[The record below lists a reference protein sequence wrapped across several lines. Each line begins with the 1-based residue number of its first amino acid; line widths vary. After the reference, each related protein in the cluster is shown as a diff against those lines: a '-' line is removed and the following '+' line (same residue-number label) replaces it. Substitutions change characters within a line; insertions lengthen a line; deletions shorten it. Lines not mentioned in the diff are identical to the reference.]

1 MNTNNVN
8 VKTAAAESAEI
19 CEKAGMC
26 EPEAPEP
33 WEKPGVQY
41 PAAVRA
47 LEMEFCYLDD
57 LNDLYAQSSTSPDEL
72 EQALYVIFGRM
83 TELVQSCGAD
93 YKQPDKP
100 RVAYEM
106 IQYWVRGQRVAQRD
120 FGEIGQR
127 AWEHARYRLAQEM
140 AMEYSYN

>member
-1 MNTNNVN
+1 MKTNN
-8 VKTAAAESAEI
+8 VKTAAAESAER
-19 CEKAGMC
+19 CAGFC
-26 EPEAPEP
+26 EPDTSEP

-47 LEMEFCYLDD
+47 MEMEFRYLDD

-72 EQALYVIFGRM
+72 EQALYEIFRRM
-83 TELVQSCGAD
+83 TERVQGCGAD
-93 YKQPDKP
+93 YKLPDKP

-106 IQYWVRGQRVAQRD
+106 IQYWVRGQRVAQRC

-127 AWEHARYRLAQEM
+127 SWEHARYRLALEM
-140 AMEYSYN
+140 AVEYSYN